1 MYIVSSENITT
12 LSGPQGTFFAH
23 KSKARAS
30 SFTPQYPPPR
40 LVCFSHRTP
49 SPITSKTRCI
59 KYVQKFYAYL
69 HNVQRIS
76 SINFTENRARS
87 SKLFRHLCL
96 SDVLKEGVINNI
108 PTTIKRSQKYNL
120 FRMERKMSMFKRFYF
135 ICSELTMFRYCT
147 SNVTHKYAGQRA

>member
-1 MYIVSSENITT
+1 MYIVSLENITT

-30 SFTPQYPPPR
+30 SFTP
-40 LVCFSHRTP
+40 P

-59 KYVQKFYAYL
+59 KYVQTFYAYL
-69 HNVQRIS
+69 HNVQRTS

-135 ICSELTMFRYCT
+135 ICSELTMFPILY
-147 SNVTHKYAGQRA
+147 

>member
-12 LSGPQGTFFAH
+12 LSGPQGTFFVH

-30 SFTPQYPPPR
+30 SFTPLYPPPR
-40 LVCFSHRTP
+40 LVCYSHRTL

-59 KYVQKFYAYL
+59 KYVQTFYAYL
-69 HNVQRIS
+69 HNVQRTS

-108 PTTIKRSQKYNL
+108 PTTIKRSQKYCSGWREKCRCLNGSISSVQNL
-120 FRMERKMSMFKRFYF
+120 LCSDIVLRM
-135 ICSELTMFRYCT
+135 
-147 SNVTHKYAGQRA
+147 

>member
-30 SFTPQYPPPR
+30 SFTPLYPPPR
-40 LVCFSHRTP
+40 LVCYSHRTL

-69 HNVQRIS
+69 HNVQRTS

-96 SDVLKEGVINNI
+96 SDVLKEGVIN
-108 PTTIKRSQKYNL
+108 KYRPLLNDLKSTNCSGCRCLNGFISSVQNL
-120 FRMERKMSMFKRFYF
+120 L
-135 ICSELTMFRYCT
+135 CSDIILR
-147 SNVTHKYAGQRA
+147 V